1 MPGDYLTVT
10 GTLLGWRNDAG
21 MLATYLMLEGEQA
34 KEVSTHELHSRITSG
49 KRRGFGSVKVEAVIG
64 GSTWYTS
71 MFPQDDGWFLPVKA
85 AVRRAEGLEE
95 GGEVTAEIT
104 LL

>member
-1 MPGDYLTVT
+1 MRGDVITVT

-21 MLATYLMLEGEQA
+21 MLATYLMVEGEQA
-34 KEVSTHELHSRITSG
+34 NEVSAHELHSRITSG

-64 GSTWYTS
+64 GSEWSTS

>member
-1 MPGDYLTVT
+1 MHGNTIT
-10 GTLLGWRNDAG
+10 ITATLLGWRNDAG
-21 MLATYLMLEGEQA
+21 MLATYLMVEGEQA
-34 KEVSTHELHSRITSG
+34 NAVSTHELHARITSG

-64 GSTWYTS
+64 GSEWSTS

-85 AVRRAEGLEE
+85 AVRRAEGLKE
-95 GGEVTAEIT
+95 GGEVTAQIT